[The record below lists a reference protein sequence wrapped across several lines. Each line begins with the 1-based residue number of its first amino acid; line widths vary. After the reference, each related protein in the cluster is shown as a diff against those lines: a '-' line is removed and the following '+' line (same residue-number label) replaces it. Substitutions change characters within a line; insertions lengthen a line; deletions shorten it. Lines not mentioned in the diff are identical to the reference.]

1 VVAAMAVH
9 DNDELM
15 LITSKGQNVRIRVG
29 GDKGIRE
36 TGRNAQGVKLMDLK
50 KDETIQDVATVI
62 AEPDEEIEAGEE
74 TVADGSV
81 EAAVEAGE
89 NTAEATDEDTA
100 AE

>member
-1 VVAAMAVH
+1 MAVH
-9 DNDELM
+9 DDDELM

-62 AEPDEEIEAGEE
+62 ADEEEEVSDEGTTNEVVTGESTDVSVNPADESSTEA
-74 TVADGSV
+74 
-81 EAAVEAGE
+81 
-89 NTAEATDEDTA
+89 
-100 AE
+100 